1 MANAP
6 PEPGKPTVRRERKD
20 DMAKSDSHIEM
31 VSDLTPEQ
39 LREATEPKPVL
50 VGNEE
55 EIENIKRVFDTEV
68 LPSDD
73 HEIPASEPAE
83 RPAVTPSKPIKAEEP
98 PAEQFVDVDGQ
109 QVPLSE
115 VRNRYRFW
123 SATNQRA
130 AQVAAERRR
139 LEEEK
144 AGFERGV
151 KADLALL
158 KERIPPLPPLS
169 PEPIKLDLSDV
180 PDVDNTTLEG
190 QEKMKDWV
198 VQVATKAATAAREEA
213 LAQTRKLPEPSPA
226 SSEPQPPASSVDPD
240 PVLTYNAAIGGQ
252 FRSPDVLALLGIDEA
267 KAQAYLEHID
277 QKFTPTSPDGRWTL
291 GEVQVLARRFQDMER
306 EDQARAAQAAQQRK
320 ADTIKKAADAS
331 DVVRGGGSPAGRS
344 LRISDVLSMSEED
357 KRRKIVGPMKG
368 RGGPAAYGTGPL
380 YKTWEELENITT

>member
-1 MANAP
+1 
-6 PEPGKPTVRRERKD
+6 
-20 DMAKSDSHIEM
+20 MAKSDSHIEM